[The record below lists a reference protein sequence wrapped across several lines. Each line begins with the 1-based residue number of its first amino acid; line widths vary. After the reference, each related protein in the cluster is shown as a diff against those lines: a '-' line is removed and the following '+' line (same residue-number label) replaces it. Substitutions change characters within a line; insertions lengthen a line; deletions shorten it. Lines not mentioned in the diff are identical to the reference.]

1 MPGSDSYAVV
11 LGPPYAGFLLQGI
24 ANTLALWI
32 IAGVLGFTLSLVV
45 VVLRSSGNRVAV
57 VISRVYVEYHR
68 NVPMLVQLLVWYFG
82 MPQLLPADVNAY
94 LNRHNSE
101 LTFAA
106 IAFTL
111 YAAAYMSEEIR
122 SGLNAIPGG
131 QYEAARA
138 MGLGY
143 FGMMAWVII
152 PQAVRLSAVPLV
164 GQALVLFKGTS
175 VASAIGVAELTFQA
189 REIESQTFLVF
200 QAFSIVTLAYM
211 VGSLSIM
218 YFGAVLAKRVRV
230 VRA

>member
-1 MPGSDSYAVV
+1 MFGSTSYGLV
-11 LGPPYAGFLLQGI
+11 LGQPYAGFLLQGI
-24 ANTLALWI
+24 VNTLVLWV
-32 IAGVLGFTLSLVV
+32 IAGTFGFVLSLVV
-45 VVLRSSGNRVAV
+45 VILRASGNRVAV
-57 VISRVYVEYHR
+57 PFSRAYVEYHR
-68 NVPMLVQLLVWYFG
+68 NVPILVQLLVWYFA
-82 MPQLLPADVNAY
+82 MPQLLPVDVNTY

-122 SGLNAIPGG
+122 SGLNAIPAG

-143 FGMMAWVII
+143 FGTMWWVII
-152 PQAVRLSAVPLV
+152 PQAIRLSVVPLV

-175 VASAIGVAELTFQA
+175 VASAIGVGELTFQA

-200 QAFSIVTLAYM
+200 EAFSLVTLAYM
-211 VGSLSIM
+211 IGSFSIM
-218 YFGAVLAKRVRV
+218 YFGAVVAKRVRV

>member
-1 MPGSDSYAVV
+1 
-11 LGPPYAGFLLQGI
+11 
-24 ANTLALWI
+24 
-32 IAGVLGFTLSLVV
+32 
-45 VVLRSSGNRVAV
+45 
-57 VISRVYVEYHR
+57 
-68 NVPMLVQLLVWYFG
+68 
-82 MPQLLPADVNAY
+82 MPQLLPDGVNAY

-111 YAAAYMSEEIR
+111 YAASYMSEEIR
-122 SGLNAIPGG
+122 SGLNAIPAG

-143 FGMMAWVII
+143 FGMMGWVIV
-152 PQAVRLSAVPLV
+152 PQAIRLSAVPLV

-175 VASAIGVAELTFQA
+175 VASAIGVGELTFQA

-211 VGSLSIM
+211 VGSFSIM
-218 YFGAVLAKRVRV
+218 FFGAVLAKRVRV